1 MNYDGRGISR
11 VAVWGITLNV
21 HPDTTSISGTAGIQL
36 TDQHGGEDGPEA
48 HFTLSIAVDAKNPTF
63 RDVEHALL
71 DGAVALASRL
81 AKETPESLAA
91 LLEEGRT
98 RAERFRKAD

>member
-21 HPDTTSISGTAGIQL
+21 HPDTTSISGTSGIQL
-36 TDQHGGEDGPEA
+36 TDQHGGEDGPEVQ
-48 HFTLSIAVDAKNPTF
+48 FTLSICTEAKDPTF
-63 RDVEHALL
+63 RDAEHALL
-71 DGAVALASRL
+71 NGAIALASRL
-81 AKETPESLAA
+81 AKEPPESLVA

-98 RAERFRKAD
+98 RAEPFRRAD